1 MELYQ
6 AEVNAPKLRGRGADS
21 TSSFKKQVAEAA
33 ARHGGVS
40 AAAFAAAT
48 ALESDAKE
56 TSSTSAVKISEDD
69 MDGLVDAFC
78 DAAVAISEAFWKNG
92 GKHHSEDD
100 AYPQAACDAAYNE
113 ANAALNGAYNYPD
126 PVLFRPTLATAPYM
140 FRPTIQGAMS
150 YFIGTEC
157 LLKSGNA
164 EDQFPP
170 GNDGTSFREHGFA
183 LANYGP
189 SYSGI
194 SGCSWVPYGYV
205 TGVNSGV
212 AQGQVIFERVEGTES
227 VVDKTFSFGTY
238 AGSGDIVITAH
249 DSSAAVER
257 DMSTQYVFGD
267 D

>member
-1 MELYQ
+1 MKPYSTATAAITLMLLSTPGAFSFPE
-6 AEVNAPKLRGRGADS
+6 PKQLRGA
-21 TSSFKKQVAEAA
+21 VY
-33 ARHGGVS
+33 
-40 AAAFAAAT
+40 
-48 ALESDAKE
+48 LESDAKE
-56 TSSTSAVKISEDD
+56 TSSASAVKISEDD

-78 DAAVAISEAFWKNG
+78 GAAVAISEAFWKNG

-100 AYPQAACDAAYNE
+100 AYPQAACDAAYDVANE
-113 ANAALNGAYNYPD
+113 ALNGAYNYPD
-126 PVLFRPTLATAPYM
+126 PVLFKPTLATAPYM

-194 SGCSWVPYGYV
+194 SGCSWVPYAYV
-205 TGVNSGV
+205 TGVNAGV
-212 AQGQVIFERVEGTES
+212 AQGRVIFERVEGTES
-227 VVDKTFSFGTY
+227 IVDKTFSFGIF
-238 AGSGDIVITAH
+238 AGSGDIVMTAH
-249 DSSAAVER
+249 DSSAAVEAHN
-257 DMSTQYVFGD
+257 STQYVFGD